1 MRFCVMHLSKIWPG
15 SAALAVLLLT
25 LGAGMSN
32 AEDLRM
38 ARTVSV
44 SATGVVT
51 AEPDLASIS
60 TGVVAEGDTAR
71 AALSANTAL
80 MSKLVE
86 GLKATGIQ
94 PKDIKTISFNVQPRY
109 QNYKDGRPATINGYQ
124 VVNQVRIVVR
134 ELDKLGQVLDTA
146 VTLGANQMGGIEFQ
160 VSAAETLKDEARKVA
175 MANALRR
182 AKLFAASANADV
194 GEVIAIAE
202 DMAAPVG
209 RPMMMAKAAMSAEA
223 VPIERGSQA
232 LEVRVNVTWALK

>member
-1 MRFCVMHLSKIWPG
+1 MHVSKFWSG
-15 SAALAVLLLT
+15 QAALAVLFLT

-32 AEDLRM
+32 AEDLRV

-44 SATGVVT
+44 SATGMVT
-51 AEPDLASIS
+51 AEPDLAAIS

-71 AALSANTAL
+71 SALSANTAL
-80 MSKLVE
+80 MSKLIE

-182 AKLFAASANADV
+182 AKLFAASANAEV

>member
-1 MRFCVMHLSKIWPG
+1 MNFSKFWPG
-15 SAALAVLLLT
+15 QAALALVFLT
-25 LGAGMSN
+25 LGAGMSS

-44 SATGVVT
+44 SATGMVT
-51 AEPDLASIS
+51 AEPDLAAIS

-80 MSKLVE
+80 MSKLIE

-182 AKLFAASANADV
+182 AKLFAASANAEV

-202 DMAAPVG
+202 EMAVPVG

-223 VPIERGSQA
+223 VPIERGSQS

>member
-1 MRFCVMHLSKIWPG
+1 
-15 SAALAVLLLT
+15 
-25 LGAGMSN
+25 MSN
-32 AEDLRM
+32 AEELRM

-51 AEPDLASIS
+51 AEPDLAAIS

-80 MSKLVE
+80 MSKLIE
-86 GLKATGIQ
+86 GLKANGIQ

-182 AKLFAASANADV
+182 AKLFAASANAEV

-202 DMAAPVG
+202 EMAAPVG

>member
-1 MRFCVMHLSKIWPG
+1 MHLSKIWPG
-15 SAALAVLLLT
+15 RAALAVLFLT

-32 AEDLRM
+32 AEDLRI

-109 QNYKDGRPATINGYQ
+109 QNYKEIGRAH
-124 VVNQVRIVVR
+124 V
-134 ELDKLGQVLDTA
+134 
-146 VTLGANQMGGIEFQ
+146 
-160 VSAAETLKDEARKVA
+160 
-175 MANALRR
+175 
-182 AKLFAASANADV
+182 
-194 GEVIAIAE
+194 
-202 DMAAPVG
+202 
-209 RPMMMAKAAMSAEA
+209 
-223 VPIERGSQA
+223 
-232 LEVRVNVTWALK
+232 